1 MLFMVIEHFHGGD
14 ARPIYRRFRDSG
26 RLMPDG
32 IGYVAS
38 WVDAGLTR
46 CFQVMACEDEALLA
60 QWTAQWSDIVDFEIV
75 PVMTSAQAREKIEPL
90 L

>member
-1 MLFMVIEHFHGGD
+1 
-14 ARPIYRRFRDSG
+14 
-26 RLMPDG
+26 MPHG

-38 WVDAGLTR
+38 WVDTDLAR
-46 CFQVMACEDEALLA
+46 CFQVMECDDESLLA

-75 PVMTSAQAREKIEPL
+75 PVMTSAEASAKIAPL